1 MVEIKGLEKFS
12 PKDFPGYIS
21 STVFLGGCNFRCP
34 FCHNSDLVLRPEI
47 LPTLPL
53 DYFLSF
59 LDARKGWLEGIC
71 ISGGEPLLHDDLE
84 TLLILMKDRN
94 LLVKVDTNGSFPSR
108 LEDLIKKKLV
118 DHIAMDVKAP
128 LARYQEV
135 TRAAVNEEDIVRS
148 VDIIKNSGLGY
159 VFRTTLV
166 PGLVGPEDI
175 KQICQML
182 NGAKIFQLQQ
192 FVPLN
197 TLDSHYL
204 QKKPYRREEVQGL
217 AKIAEP
223 YFSEVRIEGI

>member
-1 MVEIKGLEKFS
+1 LVEIKGLEKFS

-47 LPTLPL
+47 LPTFPL

-59 LDARKGWLEGIC
+59 LDSRKGWLEGIC

-84 TLLILMKDRN
+84 TLLILIKDRN
-94 LLVKVDTNGSFPSR
+94 LLVKIDTNGSFPSR
-108 LEDLIKKKLV
+108 LEDLIQKKLV

-128 LARYQEV
+128 LKRYQEV
-135 TRAAVNEEDIVRS
+135 TRATVNEEDIVRS

-182 NGAKIFQLQQ
+182 NGAKIYQLQQ
-192 FVPLN
+192 FIPLN

-204 QKKPYRREEVQGL
+204 EKKPYRREEVQGL

-223 YFSEVRIEGI
+223 YFSEVRIEGV

>member
-1 MVEIKGLEKFS
+1 MVEIKGLEKFA
-12 PKDFPGYIS
+12 PRDFPGHIS

-47 LPTLPL
+47 LPTFPL

-84 TLLILMKDRN
+84 TLLILIKDRN
-94 LLVKVDTNGSFPSR
+94 LLVKVDINGSFPSR
-108 LEDLIKKKLV
+108 LENLIQKRLI

-135 TRAAVNEEDIVRS
+135 TRATVNEEDIVRS
-148 VDIIKNSGLGY
+148 TDIIKNSGLGY

-175 KQICQML
+175 KKISQML
-182 NGAKIFQLQQ
+182 DGANIFQLQQ

-197 TLDSHYL
+197 TLDSQYL

-223 YFSEVRIEGI
+223 YFSEVRIEGV

>member
-47 LPTLPL
+47 LPTFPL

-59 LDARKGWLEGIC
+59 LDSRKGWLEGIC
-71 ISGGEPLLHDDLE
+71 ISGGEPLLQDDLE
-84 TLLILMKDRN
+84 TLLILIKDRN
-94 LLVKVDTNGSFPSR
+94 LLVKIDINGSFPSR

-128 LARYQEV
+128 LKRYQEV
-135 TRAAVNEEDIVRS
+135 TRATVNEEDIVRS
-148 VDIIKNSGLGY
+148 VDIIKNSGLEY

-175 KQICQML
+175 KKICKML
-182 NGAKIFQLQQ
+182 EGAKIFQLQQ
-192 FVPLN
+192 FVALN

-204 QKKPYRREEVQGL
+204 QKKPYRREEVQGF
-217 AKIAEP
+217 ARIAEP
-223 YFSEVRIEGI
+223 YFSEVRIEGV

>member
-47 LPTLPL
+47 LPTFPL

-59 LDARKGWLEGIC
+59 LDSRKGWLEGIC

-84 TLLILMKDRN
+84 TLLILIKDRN
-94 LLVKVDTNGSFPSR
+94 LLVKIDTNGSFPSR
-108 LEDLIKKKLV
+108 LEDLIQKKLV

-128 LARYQEV
+128 LKRYQEV
-135 TRAAVNEEDIVRS
+135 TRATVNEEDIVRS

-204 QKKPYRREEVQGL
+204 QKKPYRREEVQRL
-217 AKIAEP
+217 ARIAEP
-223 YFSEVRIEGI
+223 YFSEVRIEGV

>member
-1 MVEIKGLEKFS
+1 MVEIKGLEKFA
-12 PKDFPGYIS
+12 PRDFPGHIS

-47 LPTLPL
+47 LPTFPL

-59 LDARKGWLEGIC
+59 LDSRKGWLEGIC

-84 TLLILMKDRN
+84 TLLILIKDRN
-94 LLVKVDTNGSFPSR
+94 LLVKIDINGSFPSR
-108 LEDLIKKKLV
+108 LEDLIQKKLV

-135 TRAAVNEEDIVRS
+135 TRATVNEEDIVRS
-148 VDIIKNSGLGY
+148 VDIIKNSDLGY

-175 KQICQML
+175 KKICQVL
-182 NGAKIFQLQQ
+182 EGANIFQLQQ

-197 TLDSHYL
+197 TLDSQYL
-204 QKKPYRREEVQGL
+204 QKKPYRREKVQGL

-223 YFSEVRIEGI
+223 YFSEVRIEGV

>member
-47 LPTLPL
+47 LPTFPL

-59 LDARKGWLEGIC
+59 LDSRKGWLEGIC
-71 ISGGEPLLHDDLE
+71 ISGGEPLFQDDLE
-84 TLLILMKDRN
+84 TLLILIKDRN
-94 LLVKVDTNGSFPSR
+94 LLVKIDTNGSFPSR
-108 LEDLIKKKLV
+108 LENLIQKKLV

-128 LARYQEV
+128 LKRYQEV
-135 TRAAVNEEDIVRS
+135 TRATVNEEDIVRS

-204 QKKPYRREEVQGL
+204 QKKPYRREEIQGL

-223 YFSEVRIEGI
+223 YFSEVRIEGV

>member
-47 LPTLPL
+47 LPTFPL

-59 LDARKGWLEGIC
+59 LDSRKGWLEGIC
-71 ISGGEPLLHDDLE
+71 ISGGEPLLQDDLE
-84 TLLILMKDRN
+84 TLLILIKDRN
-94 LLVKVDTNGSFPSR
+94 LLVKIDINGSFPSR
-108 LEDLIKKKLV
+108 LENLIQKRLI

-128 LARYQEV
+128 LKRYQEV
-135 TRAAVNEEDIVRS
+135 TRATVNEEDIVRS
-148 VDIIKNSGLGY
+148 VDIIKNSGLEY

-175 KQICQML
+175 KKICKML
-182 NGAKIFQLQQ
+182 EGAKIFQLQQ
-192 FVPLN
+192 FVALN

-217 AKIAEP
+217 ARIAEP
-223 YFSEVRIEGI
+223 YFSEIRIEGV

>member
-1 MVEIKGLEKFS
+1 MVEIKGLEKFA
-12 PKDFPGYIS
+12 PRDFPGHIS

-47 LPTLPL
+47 LPTFPL

-59 LDARKGWLEGIC
+59 LDSRKGWLEGIC
-71 ISGGEPLLHDDLE
+71 ISGGEPLLQDDLE
-84 TLLILMKDRN
+84 TLLILIKGRN
-94 LLVKVDTNGSFPSR
+94 LLVKIDTNGSFPSR
-108 LEDLIKKKLV
+108 LEDLIRKRLI
-118 DHIAMDVKAP
+118 DHVAMDVKAP
-128 LARYQEV
+128 LKRYQEV

-175 KQICQML
+175 KKICQML
-182 NGAKIFQLQQ
+182 DGANIFQLQQ

-204 QKKPYRREEVQGL
+204 QKKPYRREEIQGL
-217 AKIAEP
+217 ARIAEP
-223 YFSEVRIEGI
+223 YFSEVRIQGV

>member
-1 MVEIKGLEKFS
+1 MVEIKGLEKFA

-59 LDARKGWLEGIC
+59 LDLRKGWLEGIC
-71 ISGGEPLLHDDLE
+71 ITGGEPLLQDDLE
-84 TLLILMKDRN
+84 TLLILIKDRD
-94 LLVKVDTNGSFPSR
+94 LLVKIDTNGSFPSR
-108 LEDLIKKKLV
+108 LEDLIQKKLV

-182 NGAKIFQLQQ
+182 NGAKIYQLQQ
-192 FVPLN
+192 FIPLN

-204 QKKPYRREEVQGL
+204 EKKPYRREEVQGL

-223 YFSEVRIEGI
+223 YFSEVRIEGV

>member
-47 LPTLPL
+47 LPTFPL

-59 LDARKGWLEGIC
+59 LDSRKGWLEGIC
-71 ISGGEPLLHDDLE
+71 ISGGEPLLQDDLE
-84 TLLILMKDRN
+84 TLLILIKDRN
-94 LLVKVDTNGSFPSR
+94 LLVKIDINGSFPSR

-128 LARYQEV
+128 LKRYQEV
-135 TRAAVNEEDIVRS
+135 TRATVNEKDIVRS

-175 KQICQML
+175 KKICQML
-182 NGAKIFQLQQ
+182 DGAKIFQLQQ

-217 AKIAEP
+217 ARIAEP
-223 YFSEVRIEGI
+223 YFSEVRIEGV

>member
-47 LPTLPL
+47 LPTFPL

-59 LDARKGWLEGIC
+59 LDSRKGWLEGIC
-71 ISGGEPLLHDDLE
+71 ISGGEPLLQDDLE
-84 TLLILMKDRN
+84 TLLILIKDRN
-94 LLVKVDTNGSFPSR
+94 LLVKIDINGSFPSR
-108 LEDLIKKKLV
+108 LENLIQKRLI

-128 LARYQEV
+128 LKRYQEV

-148 VDIIKNSGLGY
+148 VDIIKNSGLEY

-175 KQICQML
+175 KKICQML
-182 NGAKIFQLQQ
+182 DGAKIFQLQQ

-217 AKIAEP
+217 ARIAEP
-223 YFSEVRIEGI
+223 YFSEVRIEGV

>member
-47 LPTLPL
+47 LPTFPL

-59 LDARKGWLEGIC
+59 LDSRKGWLEGIC
-71 ISGGEPLLHDDLE
+71 ISGGEPLLEDDLE
-84 TLLILMKDRN
+84 TLLILIKDRN
-94 LLVKVDTNGSFPSR
+94 LLVKIDINGSFPSR
-108 LEDLIKKKLV
+108 LEDLIQKRLI
-118 DHIAMDVKAP
+118 DSIAMDVKAP
-128 LARYQEV
+128 LKRYQEV
-135 TRAAVNEEDIVRS
+135 TRATVNEEDIVRS

-175 KQICQML
+175 KKICQML
-182 NGAKIFQLQQ
+182 DGAKIFQLQQ

-217 AKIAEP
+217 ARIAEP
-223 YFSEVRIEGI
+223 YFSEVRIEGV